1 MIERQWP
8 VALHLETCFP
18 CVGKDPQVQILTFE
32 HSTGASTR
40 ELALQN
46 LALDSTDDQV
56 ASDGGDDLLDLLDSV
71 A

>member
-1 MIERQWP
+1 MINRQWP
-8 VALHLETCFP
+8 VLLDLENRFP

-32 HSTGASTR
+32 HSSGASTR

-56 ASDGGDDLLDLLDSV
+56 ANDGGDDLLDLLDSV